1 MPSKVHLKEE
11 DNGAGAQVAST
22 LGHSCITRH
31 GPTDYSLLNKTTK
44 RRMYIENNERREKK
58 KCELF
63 VPSNSPEALIIGL
76 GPHQLHPPDLSY
88 MKRLTARPR

>member
-1 MPSKVHLKEE
+1 MSSKVHLKEE
-11 DNGAGAQVAST
+11 DNGAGAQVVSPAWS
-22 LGHSCITRH
+22 LSLITRH

-63 VPSNSPEALIIGL
+63 VPSNKPEYFIGL
-76 GPHQLHPPDLSY
+76 GPHPLHPPDLSY
-88 MKRLTARPR
+88 MTRLTAR